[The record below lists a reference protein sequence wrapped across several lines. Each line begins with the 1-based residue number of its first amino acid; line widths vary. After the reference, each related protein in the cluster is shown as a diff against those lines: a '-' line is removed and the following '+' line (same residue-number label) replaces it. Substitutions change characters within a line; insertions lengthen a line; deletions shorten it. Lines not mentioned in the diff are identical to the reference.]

1 MSGTLDS
8 KLDTLNGIGKKR
20 AEAFEHY
27 NINNV
32 EDLLFYFPVKHLD
45 RSNITKSSE
54 LKKYVANGYDGE
66 ATLLGFVIKSEE
78 INYGKK
84 SMFKVLFKDGNGT
97 FECVWFNAI
106 KYFSGRFNAGDN
118 FAVAGKPVLTKYG
131 NLQFAHPDFDKIT
144 DEESENFKHTGK
156 IIPFYSI
163 PKKLKEL
170 NLGDFGLRNI
180 IREAVEVYADSL
192 TETLPPEILKSN
204 QLLPVSQA
212 LKEIHYPRNLETLQ
226 NALRRFKYEELFYF
240 EILVA
245 LKKHKIRNLRRGVAM
260 KANGKLVKPFLESLP
275 FKLTQAQLK
284 VLAEIRAD
292 MEIDKPMNRLI
303 QGDVGSGKTIVAILA
318 MLIAAENG
326 YQSAIMVPTEILA
339 NQHYDTLKKMVS
351 RFGVNVV
358 SLIGGQ
364 TKAIRAEALAD
375 IKSHKANIVIG
386 THALIEDTVEF
397 DKLGLIVIDEQHRFG
412 VTQRSKLRDKADLPD
427 CLVMTATPIPRTLS
441 MTLYGDL
448 DVSTIDKM
456 PANRKPIRT
465 VIRGES
471 SLRGIYKFILDKHE
485 EGYQSYIVYPMVEE
499 SEKIDL
505 KAATTHYEELS
516 KTFFKNRDV
525 GLIHGKMKWN
535 EKQEMMKRFADKEF
549 DILIATT
556 VIEVGIDVPDANI
569 IVINDAYRY
578 GLSQLHQ
585 LRGRVGRGSKQGFCI
600 LLASDEYTKQLQK
613 FDFNLDYLSPAKRE
627 KIKSILRLNS
637 MVKTSDGFLLSEID
651 MKLRGPGDIFG
662 TKQSGF
668 PELKIADI
676 NKDTSILVKAKQ
688 DAFEI
693 INDDP
698 NLVFPGDSLIKT
710 KLLKSYKGHLKFSSI
725 A

>member
-1 MSGTLDS
+1 MSGSLVS
-8 KLDTLNGIGKKR
+8 KLETLNGIGNKR
-20 AEAFEHY
+20 AEAFQHY

-32 EDLLFYFPVKHLD
+32 EDLLFYFPMKHLD
-45 RSNITKSSE
+45 RSNIMKSSE

-66 ATLLGFVIKSEE
+66 ATLLGFVVKSEE

-84 SMFKVLFKDGNGT
+84 SMFKVLFKDINGT

-118 FAVAGKPVLTKYG
+118 FAVSGKPVLTKYG
-131 NLQFAHPDFDKIT
+131 NLQFAHPDFDKIS

-180 IREAVEVYADSL
+180 IREAVETYADIVQ
-192 TETLPPEILKSN
+192 ETLPPEILKSN
-204 QLLPVSQA
+204 QLMPISAA
-212 LKEIHYPRNLETLQ
+212 LKEIHYPQNLQSLQ
-226 NALRRFKYEELFYF
+226 NAVRRFKYEELFYF

-245 LKKHKIRNLRRGVAM
+245 LKKHKIRNLRKGLAL
-260 KANGKLVKPFLESLP
+260 KATGKFVKPFLESLP
-275 FKLTQAQLK
+275 FKLTDAQLK

-303 QGDVGSGKTIVAILA
+303 QGDVGSGKTIVALVA

-326 YQSAIMVPTEILA
+326 FQSAIMVPTEILA
-339 NQHYDTLKKMVS
+339 NQHYDTIKNMVS
-351 RFGVNVV
+351 RFGINVV

-364 TKAIRAEALAD
+364 TKSSREEALVD
-375 IKSHKANIVIG
+375 IKNHKANIVIG
-386 THALIEDTVEF
+386 THAIIEDSVEF

-412 VTQRSKLRDKADLPD
+412 VTQRSKLRDKAELPD

-448 DVSTIDKM
+448 DVSTIDKL
-456 PANRKPIRT
+456 PSSRKPIRT
-465 VIRGES
+465 VIRGDS
-471 SLRGIYKFILDKHE
+471 SLTGIYKFILDKHE
-485 EGYQSYIVYPMVEE
+485 EGYQTYIVYPMVEE
-499 SEKIDL
+499 SDKIDL

-516 KTFFKNRDV
+516 KTYFKNRDV
-525 GLIHGKMKWN
+525 GLIHGKMKWS
-535 EKQEMMKRFADKEF
+535 EKQEMMRRFADKEF

-585 LRGRVGRGSKQGFCI
+585 LRGRVGRGSKQGFCV

-627 KIKSILRLNS
+627 KIKSIIRLNA

-668 PELKIADI
+668 PDLKIADI
-676 NKDTSILVKAKQ
+676 NKDSALLVKAKQ

-698 NLVFPGDSLIKT
+698 NLVFPGDSLIRV
-710 KLLKSYKGHLKFSSI
+710 KLLKSYKEHLKFSSI